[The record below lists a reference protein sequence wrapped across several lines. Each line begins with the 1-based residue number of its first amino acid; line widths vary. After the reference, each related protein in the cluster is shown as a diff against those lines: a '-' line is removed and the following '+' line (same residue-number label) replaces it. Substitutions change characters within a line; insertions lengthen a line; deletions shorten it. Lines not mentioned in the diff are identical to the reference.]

1 MRIVVAS
8 GGFDPLHSGHLSYL
22 SAAKLLG
29 DFLWVGVNSDSWLM
43 RKKGYVFLPLAERL
57 AVVKE
62 LKCVDYATTFLDDN
76 QGSASN
82 LLIDLKNQ
90 FPLAEIIFA
99 NGGDRNVGNSP
110 EQIIPDITFKFGV
123 GGTDKINS
131 SSTIIENIRKHI

>member
-1 MRIVVAS
+1 MKIVVAS

-43 RKKGYVFLPLAERL
+43 RKKGYVFLPLEERL
-57 AVVKE
+57 AIVKE
-62 LKCVDYATTFLDDN
+62 LKCVDYAATFLDDA

-82 LLIDLKNQ
+82 LLVDLKKQ
-90 FPLAEIIFA
+90 FPLAEIIFV

-110 EQIIPDITFKFGV
+110 EQVIPDITFKFGV

-131 SSTIIENIRKHI
+131 SSSIIENIRKHI